1 MYNHIASKF
10 ITHSSFALA
19 LALTLAFWSPV
30 RAQTTAPADG
40 GMMTADTMAERHQ
53 AMQEQREKILAEM
66 KAQDAE
72 LTAQLARING
82 APEKQKVELLVAVVT
97 RMVEQ
102 RTAMHARM
110 GEMMNHMMDE
120 MPMNHDAT
128 SSHPM
133 MKGMAGMGTASAGT
147 AEKQN

>member
-1 MYNHIASKF
+1 MKNHRTSNG

-30 RAQTTAPADG
+30 RAQSTAPADG
-40 GMMTADTMAERHQ
+40 GMMTAGTQAERHQ
-53 AMQEQREKILAEM
+53 TMQEQREKILADM

-72 LTAQLARING
+72 LTAQLARINS
-82 APEKQKVELLVAVVT
+82 APEKQKMELLVAVVA

-110 GEMMNHMMDE
+110 GEMMNQMMDD
-120 MPMNHDAT
+120 MPMEHGAMT
-128 SSHPM
+128 SRPM
-133 MKGMAGMGTASAGT
+133 MKGRDGMHTPSTGT
-147 AEKQN
+147 AEKQK